1 MPEEQEE
8 KELELEITLPKMI
21 QGPIQLDDGTKI
33 DIGDR
38 VKHLSFGEGNVVRLS
53 VSEQLGELV
62 YVDFDSG
69 KDEIVGASFV
79 KKVEK

>member
-21 QGPIQLDDGTKI
+21 QGPIQLDDGTTI

-38 VKHLSFGEGNVVRLS
+38 VKHPSFGEGNVVRLS
-53 VSEQLGELV
+53 FSEQLGELV

-79 KKVEK
+79 KKIEK